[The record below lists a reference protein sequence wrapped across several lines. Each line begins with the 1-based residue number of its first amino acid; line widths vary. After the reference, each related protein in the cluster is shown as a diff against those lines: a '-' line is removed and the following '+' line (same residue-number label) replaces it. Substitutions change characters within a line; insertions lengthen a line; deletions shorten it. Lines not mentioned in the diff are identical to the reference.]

1 MQITLDKLQPI
12 RADLLRLDTS
22 WQEWSFAQLV
32 QALREWTI
40 RNPLINQESRRDQ
53 PSRKGKLLQINQHRQ
68 KCAYCNA
75 NNHSSGC
82 NKITTIDERKKI
94 LKENK
99 LCYNCTGKY
108 HSATECRNKI
118 SNNNCNQR
126 HHISFCNKKM
136 ENMPKFIVIYPV
148 VGVDKWY
155 QVQSIIRL
163 CCPKFLHFFDH
174 CKVIEKTSSQER
186 NQTDRDEFNN

>member
-40 RNPLINQESRRDQ
+40 RNPLINQEPRRDQ

-94 LKENK
+94 LKINYAITVRENITVLLNVEVK
-99 LCYNCTGKY
+99 YLTITAINVTTYHFATRKWRTCQNSSSSILLSLC
-108 HSATECRNKI
+108 
-118 SNNNCNQR
+118 
-126 HHISFCNKKM
+126 
-136 ENMPKFIVIYPV
+136 
-148 VGVDKWY
+148 
-155 QVQSIIRL
+155 
-163 CCPKFLHFFDH
+163 
-174 CKVIEKTSSQER
+174 
-186 NQTDRDEFNN
+186 